1 MLDAFRISVP
11 DSLPTSPQSERGAAR
26 SYAGSSQAVPDSR
39 SSSPPR
45 PSVLLAPGAVAS
57 VLKANAHA
65 PLGRPRSHG
74 GPLRLALSAPVAA
87 AAPATA
93 GGRPTKTPRWI
104 GEAESTFGSQA
115 ARPPA
120 AAARPSPVPTF
131 AAPPRAPSTPAKRPG
146 SAGINDTF
154 PADLLDAFKTPALP
168 KKLKRL
174 VTPPADDV
182 AGAPG

>member
-1 MLDAFRISVP
+1 MRRVA
-11 DSLPTSPQSERGAAR
+11 
-26 SYAGSSQAVPDSR
+26 SR
-39 SSSPPR
+39 S
-45 PSVLLAPGAVAS
+45 
-57 VLKANAHA
+57 
-65 PLGRPRSHG
+65 
-74 GPLRLALSAPVAA
+74 
-87 AAPATA
+87 
-93 GGRPTKTPRWI
+93 
-104 GEAESTFGSQA
+104 
-115 ARPPA
+115 

>member
-45 PSVLLAPGAVAS
+45 PSVLL
-57 VLKANAHA
+57 
-65 PLGRPRSHG
+65 
-74 GPLRLALSAPVAA
+74 
-87 AAPATA
+87 
-93 GGRPTKTPRWI
+93 
-104 GEAESTFGSQA
+104 
-115 ARPPA
+115 
-120 AAARPSPVPTF
+120 PTF

>member
-1 MLDAFRISVP
+1 MLDAFRVTIP

-45 PSVLLAPGAVAS
+45 PSVL
-57 VLKANAHA
+57 
-65 PLGRPRSHG
+65 
-74 GPLRLALSAPVAA
+74 
-87 AAPATA
+87 
-93 GGRPTKTPRWI
+93 
-104 GEAESTFGSQA
+104 
-115 ARPPA
+115 
-120 AAARPSPVPTF
+120 RPSPVPTF

>member
-1 MLDAFRISVP
+1 MGRRSVMLDAFRITIP
-11 DSLPTSPQSERGAAR
+11 DSLPTSPQSERGAVR

-45 PSVLLAPGAVAS
+45 PSVLLAP
-57 VLKANAHA
+57 
-65 PLGRPRSHG
+65 
-74 GPLRLALSAPVAA
+74 
-87 AAPATA
+87 
-93 GGRPTKTPRWI
+93 
-104 GEAESTFGSQA
+104 

-131 AAPPRAPSTPAKRPG
+131 AAPPRAPSTPATRPG